1 MYVCTVLLGCR
12 DEQSAKGRLW
22 RPIPLSILSNNP
34 RRIALVTGAS
44 SGIGEVYA
52 RRLAAR
58 GYDLILVAR
67 RKDRLERLAEGLKAS
82 HGAEAEVLAADLA
95 ENAGIRMVEERIAC
109 AGDLEFLVNNA
120 GFGTRGL
127 FFQADGEQQDRMHR
141 LHVVATE
148 RLCHATLSGMI
159 ARGKGNV
166 VNVSSVAAFGQS
178 PGNASYCATKAWM
191 NSFTEGLF
199 LDLAA
204 IGSPVMV
211 QALCPGY
218 TTTEFH
224 DATGIGRDHVPAGW
238 WMSAE
243 DVVDTSLQG
252 LARGKLFVV
261 PGWRYRLYV
270 VLLKAIPGSVV
281 RSLAL
286 RIRGKDLR

>member
-1 MYVCTVLLGCR
+1 M
-12 DEQSAKGRLW
+12 
-22 RPIPLSILSNNP
+22 
-34 RRIALVTGAS
+34 
-44 SGIGEVYA
+44 
-52 RRLAAR
+52 
-58 GYDLILVAR
+58 VAR
-67 RKDRLERLAEGLKAS
+67 RKERLAQLAADIEKT
-82 HGAEAEVLAADLA
+82 HGVSAEFLVADLA
-95 ENAGIRMVEERIAC
+95 EDAGIRMVEDRVAR
-109 AGDLEFLVNNA
+109 AGNLEFLVNNA

-127 FFQADGEQQDRMHR
+127 FFQADGEQQERMHR

-178 PGNASYCATKAWM
+178 PGNAAYCATKAWM

-199 LDLAA
+199 LDLAT
-204 IGSPVMV
+204 IGTPVRV

-243 DVVDTSLQG
+243 DVVDSSLQG